1 MIDNP
6 SLTSRETEVLA
17 LIAEGKTN
25 KEIASELIISV
36 NTVKVHVSNI
46 FQKIEVSS
54 RTEATLYA
62 IEQGIVQSPRQI
74 IHTSGT
80 ESIVGGKLKSP
91 FLTERLTMP
100 FTIVLFIALLII
112 FSVGNS
118 NSDQLPAT
126 VIKELTNNPLENLGL
141 SSQARKNAT
150 MVATDDHLYI
160 IGGED
165 QNGVTNLTEVV
176 DLSTT
181 LWSLSDP
188 KPTAV
193 SYAKGSVLR
202 NKLYIPGGL
211 TSANEVTDKLELLDL
226 QTNKWSE
233 GVSLPS
239 GISNYALT
247 TFEGQLFL
255 FGGTNG
261 KQPQSTVF
269 SFIPNSDVWI
279 KLPNLLVP
287 VESPYIFVKGSEV
300 FLIHKKV
307 DSVNKY
313 LIQTNNLVSMQTENT
328 EWGFEEMSLNV
339 PANSQLVQVGD
350 FFFFFSS
357 NRLWKLDFPINDTVL
372 FAELGEGQFSNPQL
386 LGTGNYLYILDTNA
400 STQET
405 SIKRFRILYTIT
417 IPLLSR

>member
-1 MIDNP
+1 MADNTT
-6 SLTSRETEVLA
+6 LTSRETEILA

-25 KEIASELIISV
+25 KEIAAELFISV

-62 IEQGIVQSPRQI
+62 IERGFIQYPRSFI
-74 IHTSGT
+74 LNNGT
-80 ESIVGGKLKSP
+80 ESIVEGKLKSP
-91 FLTERLTMP
+91 FLAENLTIP
-100 FTIVLFIALLII
+100 FTIVLFIALLIF
-112 FSVGNS
+112 FSIGKS

-126 VIKELTNNPLENLGL
+126 VIKELTNNRLDLLGF
-141 SSQARKNAT
+141 SSQTRKNAT
-150 MVATDDHLYI
+150 MVATDDRLYI

-181 LWSLSDP
+181 SWSLSDP

-211 TSANEVTDKLELLDL
+211 TTANEVTDKMELLDL
-226 QTNKWSE
+226 QTNKWFES
-233 GVSLPS
+233 VSLPS

-261 KQPQSTVF
+261 KEAQNTVITF
-269 SFIPNSDVWI
+269 LPNSDIWI
-279 KLPNLLVP
+279 KLPSLVVP
-287 VESPYIFVKGSEV
+287 TENPYIFVKGSEV

-307 DSVNKY
+307 DSVNTY
-313 LIQTNNLVSMQTENT
+313 LIQTNNLVNMQTENT
-328 EWGFEEMSLNV
+328 EWGVEEMSLNV

-357 NRLWKLDFPINDTVL
+357 NSLWKLDFTINDTVL

-386 LGTGNYLYILDTNA
+386 LGAGNYLYILDTNA
-400 STQET
+400 STQQT

>member
-1 MIDNP
+1 MAQNNT
-6 SLTSRETEVLA
+6 LTPREMEILA

-25 KEIASELIISV
+25 KEIASKLFISV
-36 NTVKVHVSNI
+36 NTVKVHISNI

-62 IEQGIVQSPRQI
+62 IEKGIIQSPGPI
-74 IHTSGT
+74 KLNNGI
-80 ESIVGGKLKSP
+80 ESTVEGKLKSP
-91 FLTERLTMP
+91 FPVEHLIIP
-100 FTIVLFIALLII
+100 FIIILFVALLMFFFI
-112 FSVGNS
+112 GKS

-126 VIKELTNNPLENLGL
+126 VIDELSDNRLDLLGF

-150 MVATDDHLYI
+150 MVATDDRLYI

-165 QNGVTNLTEVV
+165 PNGVTNLTEVV

-193 SYAKGSVLR
+193 SYAKGSILR

-211 TSANEVTDKLELLDL
+211 TTANQVTDKMEFLDL
-226 QTNKWSE
+226 HTNKWSQ

-239 GISNYALT
+239 GIGKYALT

-261 KQPQSTVF
+261 EEAQKTVITF
-269 SFIPNSDVWI
+269 LPNSDIWI
-279 KLPNLLVP
+279 ELPSLVVP
-287 VESPYIFVKGSEV
+287 AESPYIFVKGSEV

-307 DSVNKY
+307 DSLNTY

-328 EWGFEEMSLNV
+328 EWEFAEISLNV
-339 PANSQLVQVGD
+339 PADSHLVQVGD
-350 FFFFFSS
+350 YFFFFDS
-357 NRLWKLDFPINDTVL
+357 NSLWKYDITIDETVL
-372 FAELGEGQFSNPQL
+372 FSELGEGQFFNPQL
-386 LGTGNYLYILDTNA
+386 LGAGNYLYILDTND
-400 STQET
+400 STQQT
-405 SIKRFRILYTIT
+405 SLIRFRILYTIT

>member
-1 MIDNP
+1 MAENNT
-6 SLTSRETEVLA
+6 LTPREMEILA
-17 LIAEGKTN
+17 LIAEGKSN
-25 KEIASELIISV
+25 KEIAAELFISV

-62 IEQGIVQSPRQI
+62 IEKGFIHSPGPI
-74 IHTSGT
+74 ILNNGT
-80 ESIVGGKLKSP
+80 ESIVEGKLKFP
-91 FLTERLTMP
+91 FPEEHLTIP
-100 FTIVLFIALLII
+100 FIIVLFIALLIFFFI
-112 FSVGNS
+112 GNS

-126 VIKELTNNPLENLGL
+126 VIDELSDNRLDLLGV
-141 SSQARKNAT
+141 SSQTRKNAT
-150 MVATDDHLYI
+150 MVATDDRLYI
-160 IGGED
+160 IGGEGP
-165 QNGVTNLTEVV
+165 NGVTNLTEVV
-176 DLSTT
+176 DLSTN
-181 LWSLSDP
+181 LWSFSDP

-193 SYAKGSVLR
+193 SYAKGAILR

-211 TSANEVTDKLELLDL
+211 TTANQVTDKMELLDL
-226 QTNKWSE
+226 QTNQWSE
-233 GVSLPS
+233 GVSLPN

-261 KQPQSTVF
+261 RDAQNTVITF
-269 SFIPNSDVWI
+269 LPNSDIWM
-279 KLPNLLVP
+279 KLPSLVVP
-287 VESPYIFVKGSEV
+287 AERPYIFVKGSEV

-307 DSVNKY
+307 DSANTY

-328 EWGFEEMSLNV
+328 EWRIEEISLNV

-357 NRLWKLDFPINDTVL
+357 DSLWKLDFTINDTIL
-372 FAELGEGQFSNPQL
+372 FANLGEGQFSSPQL
-386 LGTGNYLYILDTNA
+386 LGAGNYLYILDTNA
-400 STQET
+400 LTQQT
-405 SIKRFRILYTIT
+405 SITRFRILYTIT